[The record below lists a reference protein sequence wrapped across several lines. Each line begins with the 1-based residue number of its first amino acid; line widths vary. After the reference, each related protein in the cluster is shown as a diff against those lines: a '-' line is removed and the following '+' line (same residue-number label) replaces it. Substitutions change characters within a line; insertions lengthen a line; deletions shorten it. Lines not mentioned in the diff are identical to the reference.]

1 MHKGLHELT
10 QIEMHT
16 AEPQEP
22 ETSSQDS

>member
-22 ETSSQDS
+22 EPSS